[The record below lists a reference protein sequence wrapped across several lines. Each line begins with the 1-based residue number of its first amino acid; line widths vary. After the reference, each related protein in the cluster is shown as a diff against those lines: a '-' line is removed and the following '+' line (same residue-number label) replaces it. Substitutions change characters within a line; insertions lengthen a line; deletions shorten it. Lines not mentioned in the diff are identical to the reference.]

1 MISNPPSPLTRLRT
15 CAPTHS
21 TLQSTYRLLILN
33 TEYWILTRPM
43 RRPLLIILT
52 LYLLLAAG
60 YAVASPPFETPDEH
74 LHYFTAEFIARE
86 GRLPTTR
93 DPGLMGQEAAQPPL
107 YYAVASLF
115 VRALDPGGAAEA
127 LWPNPRVDVSSVA
140 GNVWISPLAPPNPRG
155 ESGARPPINAN
166 MFVRVP
172 QEDWPWRGYALA
184 ARAIR
189 LFSAVL
195 GLGTLLCI
203 YAAGRTVWPDRPDRA
218 LLATAL
224 VAFLPQFL
232 FIHAAV
238 SNDAAITF
246 FSAAALW
253 QLLRITNYE
262 LRITNEDKEAHAKD
276 AKEAKNAKPEDTWRS
291 LRELLFS
298 PLATRHSPLAPLLL
312 LGLTIGLAMLS
323 KAAGIL
329 LLALSVGVV
338 GLVVLLTARERRLWR
353 AIVAAAWVAGPA
365 LLLGGWL
372 LWRNWTLYGDP
383 TAANQF
389 VALAGGY
396 RPYSLLQVAQD
407 MDRVWLS
414 FFAIFG
420 WMSVQPPAWVHMAWN
435 GIVLAAVLGVAWGA
449 VAGRWGSRGA
459 GEQGGRPSPKGGGSA
474 LLASL
479 ITRHLSLITLLLWF
493 LLVAAGWLSFMLRT
507 SADQGRLFFPALTPL
522 ALGTAYGLSRW
533 PRPWLQRGAV
543 GLALTTTVYCL
554 LAVIPPTFARPPI
567 VAALPAEA
575 TPLDVTFPE
584 GLELLGAR
592 VEAAEARPGEWVW
605 VTLYW
610 RAARDGVTG
619 APLVHLELFG
629 RGFERIGDVV
639 AYHGRGGYPAA
650 LWPAGAIVADR
661 LAVRVRLDDPAAAP
675 VEARLGVKL
684 SADADSR
691 DVGVVKVVPA
701 ARPARQEPLATLG
714 EGLELAAAEL
724 AATTVSPGESVA
736 VQLRWQ
742 VAVPPGPADLHLFVH
757 LGDPTQTP
765 LAQSDGPVMGGEY
778 PPRLWA
784 AGEVFAD
791 TATLTLPGDLPP
803 GDYPVQIGLYDFA
816 TGARLPVTVDG
827 QRSPTD
833 TYPVGTLVIR

>member
-1 MISNPPSPLTRLRT
+1 MS
-15 CAPTHS
+15 
-21 TLQSTYRLLILN
+21 
-33 TEYWILTRPM
+33 
-43 RRPLLIILT
+43 RRPLALILT

-172 QEDWPWRGYALA
+172 QEDWPWHGYALA

-203 YAAGRTVWPDRPDRA
+203 HAAGRTVWPDRPDRA

-246 FSAAALW
+246 FSAAAIW
-253 QLLRITNYE
+253 QLLRIVSAAQGGGGAGE
-262 LRITNEDKEAHAKD
+262 QGRRPSPQPS
-276 AKEAKNAKPEDTWRS
+276 PEGRGSSPPLPRS
-291 LRELLFS
+291 S
-298 PLATRHSPLAPLLL
+298 APLLL

-338 GLVVLLTARERRLWR
+338 GLVVLLTAGERRLWR
-353 AIVAAAWVAGPA
+353 AVVAAAWVAGPA
-365 LLLGGWL
+365 LLPAGWL

-420 WMSVQPPAWVHMAWN
+420 WMSVQPPAWVHVAWN
-435 GIVLAAVLGVAWGA
+435 GIVLAAVLGVLWAA
-449 VAGRWGSRGA
+449 GA
-459 GEQGGRPSPKGGGSA
+459 GLRGRTPSPFGRGLGRG
-474 LLASL
+474 
-479 ITRHLSLITLLLWF
+479 ITRHSSLVTLLAWF
-493 LLVAAGWLSFMLRT
+493 LLVTAGWLSFMLRT

-533 PRPWLQRGAV
+533 PRPWPQRAAV
-543 GLALTTTVYCL
+543 ALALTTAVYCL
-554 LAVIPPTFARPPI
+554 VAVIPPTFARPPI
-567 VAALPAEA
+567 VAAVPAEA
-575 TPLDVTFPE
+575 APLDVTFPE
-584 GLELLGAR
+584 GLQLLGAR
-592 VEAAEARPGEWVW
+592 VETAEARPGEWVW

-610 RAARDGVTG
+610 RTGPDGVTG

-639 AYHGRGGYPAA
+639 AYHGRGGWPAT

-661 LAVRVRLDDPAAAP
+661 LAARVRLDDPAAAP

-684 SADADSR
+684 SAGADSR

-701 ARPARQEPLATLG
+701 AWPARQTPIATLG
-714 EGLELAAAEL
+714 EGIELAAAEL
-724 AATTVSPGESVA
+724 AATTAAPGESVT

-742 VAVPPGPADLHLFVH
+742 VAAPPGPTDLHLFVH
-757 LGDPTQTP
+757 LGDPTQAP
-765 LAQSDGPVMGGEY
+765 LAQSDGPVMGGQY

-791 TATLTLPGDLPP
+791 TATLTLPADLPP

-816 TGARLPVTVDG
+816 GGARLPVTIDE

-833 TYPVGTLVIR
+833 TYPVGTLVVR

>member
-1 MISNPPSPLTRLRT
+1 MS
-15 CAPTHS
+15 
-21 TLQSTYRLLILN
+21 
-33 TEYWILTRPM
+33 
-43 RRPLLIILT
+43 RPLALILT

-60 YAVASPPFETPDEH
+60 YAIASPPFETPDEH

-140 GNVWISPLAPPNPRG
+140 GNVWISPLTPPNSRG

-172 QEDWPWRGYALA
+172 QEDWPWQGYALA
-184 ARAIR
+184 VRAIR

-203 YAAGRTVWPDRPDRA
+203 YAAGRTIWPDRPDRA

-246 FSAAALW
+246 FCAAALW
-253 QLLRITNYE
+253 QLLRIVA
-262 LRITNEDKEAHAKD
+262 EAQGSRGAG
-276 AKEAKNAKPEDTWRS
+276 EQGSMR
-291 LRELLFS
+291 
-298 PLATRHSPLAPLLL
+298 APLLPRSPAPL
-312 LGLTIGLAMLS
+312 LWLGLIIGLAMLS

-329 LLALSVGVV
+329 LLGFGVGVV

-353 AIVAAAWVAGPA
+353 AIVAAVWVAGPA

-372 LWRNWTLYGDP
+372 LWRNWALYGDL
-383 TAANQF
+383 TAATQF
-389 VALAGGY
+389 VAIAGGY

-420 WMSVQPPAWVHMAWN
+420 WMSVQPPAWIHVVWN
-435 GIVLAAVLGVAWGA
+435 GIVLAAVLGTIRNYELGIRNSEPKNAT
-449 VAGRWGSRGA
+449 RRSPLSTP
-459 GEQGGRPSPKGGGSA
+459 PSF
-474 LLASL
+474 L
-479 ITRHLSLITLLLWF
+479 IRNSQFLILFSWF

-507 SADQGRLFFPALTPL
+507 SADQGRLFFPALVPL
-522 ALGTAYGLSRW
+522 ALGAAYGLSRW
-533 PRPWLQRGAV
+533 PRPWVQRAAV
-543 GLALTTTVYCL
+543 TLALATAVYCL
-554 LAVIPPTFARPPI
+554 VAVIPPAFARPLV
-567 VAALPAEA
+567 VAAVPAEA
-575 TPLDVTFPE
+575 APLDVRFNE

-592 VEAAEARPGEWVW
+592 VETAQARPGDWVW

-610 RAARDGVTG
+610 RAGPDGVTG

-629 RGFERIGDVV
+629 RGYERIGQVV
-639 AYHGRGGYPAA
+639 AYHGRGGWPAA

-661 LAVRVRLDDPAAAP
+661 LAVQVRLVDPAAAP

-684 SADADSR
+684 SDEADSR

-701 ARPARQEPLATLG
+701 AWPEGVAPQATLG
-714 EGLELAAAEL
+714 EGIELAAARL
-724 AATTVSPGESVA
+724 TTTTAAPGESVA
-736 VQLRWQ
+736 VHVRWQ
-742 VAVPPGPADLHLFVH
+742 VAEPPGPADLHLFVH
-757 LGDPTQTP
+757 LGDPTQAP

-784 AGEVFAD
+784 AGEVFSE
-791 TATLTLPGDLPP
+791 TVTLTLPANLPP
-803 GDYPVQIGLYDFA
+803 GDYPVQLGLYDFA
-816 TGARLPVTVDG
+816 TGTRLPVRLDSLP
-827 QRSPTD
+827 SPTN
-833 TYPVGTLVIR
+833 TYPVGVLSVR

>member
-1 MISNPPSPLTRLRT
+1 MS
-15 CAPTHS
+15 
-21 TLQSTYRLLILN
+21 
-33 TEYWILTRPM
+33 
-43 RRPLLIILT
+43 RRPLLLILT
-52 LYLLLAAG
+52 LYLLLAVG
-60 YAVASPPFETPDEH
+60 YAVVSPPFETPDEH

-184 ARAIR
+184 TRAIR
-189 LFSAVL
+189 LLSAAL

-246 FSAAALW
+246 FSAAAIW
-253 QLLRITNYE
+253 QLLRITNHE
-262 LRITNEDKEAHAKD
+262 LRIANYEEAH
-276 AKEAKNAKPEDTWRS
+276 
-291 LRELLFS
+291 
-298 PLATRHSPLAPLLL
+298 ATRHSSLLL
-312 LGLTIGLAMLS
+312 LGFTIGLAMLS

-329 LLALSVGVV
+329 LLAFGVGVV

-353 AIVAAAWVAGPA
+353 AILAVAWVAGPA

-372 LWRNWTLYGDP
+372 LWRNWTLYGDL

-420 WMSVQPPAWVHMAWN
+420 WMSVQPPAWVHIAWN
-435 GIVLAAVLGVAWGA
+435 GIVLAAVLGIITNYELRIRNSKLRSV
-449 VAGRWGSRGA
+449 
-459 GEQGGRPSPKGGGSA
+459 
-474 LLASL
+474 
-479 ITRHLSLITLLLWF
+479 TRHSPLATLSSFLIRNSQFLILFAWF

-507 SADQGRLFFPALTPL
+507 SADQGRLFFPALVPL

-533 PRPWLQRGAV
+533 PRPWLQRAAV
-543 GLALTTTVYCL
+543 ALALATAVYCL
-554 LAVIPPTFARPPI
+554 LAVIPPAFARPPV
-567 VAALPAEA
+567 VAAVPAEA
-575 TPLDVTFPE
+575 APLDVAFSE
-584 GLELLGAR
+584 GLALLGGQ

-610 RAARDGVTG
+610 QAPAGSATG
-619 APLVHLELFG
+619 APMVHLELFG
-629 RGFERIGDVV
+629 RGYERIGEVV
-639 AYHGRGGYPAA
+639 AYHGRGGWPAA
-650 LWPAGAIVADR
+650 LWPAGTIVADR

-691 DVGVVKVVPA
+691 DVGVVKVVPIA
-701 ARPARQEPLATLG
+701 WPARQEPLATLG
-714 EGLELAAAEL
+714 EGIELAAAEL
-724 AATTVSPGESVA
+724 TATTASPGESVN

-742 VAVPPGPADLHLFVH
+742 VAAPPRPADLHLFVH

-765 LAQSDGPVMGGEY
+765 LAQSDGPVMAGEY
-778 PPRLWA
+778 PPRRWA
-784 AGEVFAD
+784 AGEVFTD
-791 TATLTLPGDLPP
+791 TATLNLPGDLPP
-803 GDYPVQIGLYDFA
+803 GTYPVQIGLYDFA
-816 TGARLPVTVDG
+816 SVARLPVTIDG

-833 TYPVGTLVIR
+833 TYPVGVLSVSPID

>member
-1 MISNPPSPLTRLRT
+1 MS
-15 CAPTHS
+15 
-21 TLQSTYRLLILN
+21 
-33 TEYWILTRPM
+33 
-43 RRPLLIILT
+43 RRPLLLILA
-52 LYLLLAAG
+52 LYLLLAGG

-172 QEDWPWRGYALA
+172 QEEWPWRGYALA

-189 LFSAVL
+189 LFSAAL

-246 FSAAALW
+246 FSAAAIW
-253 QLLRITNYE
+253 QLLRIVAAAQGGGGAGE
-262 LRITNEDKEAHAKD
+262 QGRSPSPQPS
-276 AKEAKNAKPEDTWRS
+276 PEGRGGANRYSS
-291 LRELLFS
+291 LV
-298 PLATRHSPLAPLLL
+298 TRHSSLLF

-353 AIVAAAWVAGPA
+353 AVAAAAWVAGPA

-407 MDRVWLS
+407 LDRVWLS

-420 WMSVQPPAWVHMAWN
+420 WMSVQPPAWVHVAWN
-435 GIVLAAVLGVAWGA
+435 GIVLAALLGVIWAFA
-449 VAGRWGSRGA
+449 AILRGSRGA
-459 GEQGGRPSPKGGGSA
+459 EEQGREDAP
-474 LLASL
+474 LATLSSL
-479 ITRHLSLITLLLWF
+479 VTRHLSLVTLSAWF

-543 GLALTTTVYCL
+543 GLALATAVYCL

-575 TPLDVTFPE
+575 APLDVTFPE

-610 RAARDGVTG
+610 RAAPDGVTG

-639 AYHGRGGYPAA
+639 AYHGRGGWPAA
-650 LWPAGAIVADR
+650 LWPTGAIVADR
-661 LAVRVRLDDPAAAP
+661 LAVRVRLEDPAAAP

-691 DVGVVKVVPA
+691 DVGVVKVVPTA
-701 ARPARQEPLATLG
+701 WPARQEPLAALG
-714 EGLELAAAEL
+714 EGIELAAAEL
-724 AATTVSPGESVA
+724 AATTASPGESVA
-736 VQLRWQ
+736 VRLRWQ
-742 VAVPPGPADLHLFVH
+742 VATPPGPADLHLFVH

-791 TATLTLPGDLPP
+791 TATLTLPDDLPP

-816 TGARLPVTVDG
+816 TGARLPVTIGG
-827 QRSPTD
+827 QRSPSD
-833 TYPVGTLVIR
+833 TYSVGTLVVR

>member
-1 MISNPPSPLTRLRT
+1 MS
-15 CAPTHS
+15 
-21 TLQSTYRLLILN
+21 
-33 TEYWILTRPM
+33 
-43 RRPLLIILT
+43 RRPLLLILT

-60 YAVASPPFETPDEH
+60 YAVA
-74 LHYFTAEFIARE
+74 A
-86 GRLPTTR
+86 
-93 DPGLMGQEAAQPPL
+93 
-107 YYAVASLF
+107 LF

-189 LFSAVL
+189 LFSAAL

-246 FSAAALW
+246 FSAAAIW
-253 QLLRITNYE
+253 QLLRMTNDE
-262 LRITNEDKEAHAKD
+262 LRIANSEEAHAT
-276 AKEAKNAKPEDTWRS
+276 PHSS
-291 LRELLFS
+291 LV
-298 PLATRHSPLAPLLL
+298 TRHSSLLW
-312 LGLTIGLAMLS
+312 LGFTIGLAMLS

-353 AIVAAAWVAGPA
+353 AVVAAAWVAGPA

-372 LWRNWTLYGDP
+372 LWRNWTLYGDL

-396 RPYSLLQVAQD
+396 RPYTLLQVAQD

-420 WMSVQPPAWVHMAWN
+420 WMSVQPPAWVHIVWN
-435 GIVLAAVLGVAWGA
+435 GIVLAAALGVIWGA
-449 VAGRWGSRGA
+449 IAKRRRREVATRHS
-459 GEQGGRPSPKGGGSA
+459 
-474 LLASL
+474 SL
-479 ITRHLSLITLLLWF
+479 VTRHLSLVTLFAWF

-507 SADQGRLFFPALTPL
+507 SADQGRLFFPALVPL

-533 PRPWLQRGAV
+533 PRPWLQRAAV
-543 GLALTTTVYCL
+543 GLALATAVYCL
-554 LAVIPPTFARPPI
+554 LAVIPPAFARPPV
-567 VAALPAEA
+567 VAAVPAEA
-575 TPLDVTFPE
+575 APLDVAFPE
-584 GLELLGAR
+584 GLALLGAQ

-610 RAARDGVTG
+610 QAPVGSATG
-619 APLVHLELFG
+619 APMVHLELFG
-629 RGFERIGDVV
+629 RGYERIGDVV
-639 AYHGRGGYPAA
+639 AYHGRGGWPAA

-661 LAVRVRLDDPAAAP
+661 LAVRVRLNDPAATP

-684 SADADSR
+684 NADADSR

-701 ARPARQEPLATLG
+701 TWPARQKPLATLG
-714 EGLELAAAEL
+714 EGVELAAAEL
-724 AATTVSPGESVA
+724 TATTASPGQNVA

-742 VAVPPGPADLHLFVH
+742 VAAPPGSADLHLFVH
-757 LGDPTQTP
+757 LGDPTQAP
-765 LAQSDGPVMGGEY
+765 LAQSDGPVMAGEY

-816 TGARLPVTVDG
+816 SGARLPVTIDG
-827 QRSPTD
+827 RRSPTD
-833 TYPVGTLVIR
+833 TYPVGVLSVSPID

>member
-1 MISNPPSPLTRLRT
+1 
-15 CAPTHS
+15 
-21 TLQSTYRLLILN
+21 
-33 TEYWILTRPM
+33 M
-43 RRPLLIILT
+43 RRPLLLILA

-60 YAVASPPFETPDEH
+60 YAIASPPFETPDEH

-140 GNVWISPLAPPNPRG
+140 GNVWISPLTPPNPRG
-155 ESGARPPINAN
+155 ESGAQPPINAN

-203 YAAGRTVWPDRPDRA
+203 HAAGRTVWPDRPDRA

-246 FSAAALW
+246 FCAAALW

-262 LRITNEDKEAHAKD
+262 LRITNEEKEAHAKD
-276 AKEAKNAKPEDTWRS
+276 AKPFLSWRS
-291 LRELLFS
+291 LLPSRPLRELLS
-298 PLATRHSPLAPLLL
+298 SSATRHPSLASLLF

-329 LLALSVGVV
+329 LLAYGVGVV
-338 GLVVLLTARERRLWR
+338 GLVVLLTAQERRLWR
-353 AIVAAAWVAGPA
+353 AVVAGAWVAGPA
-365 LLLGGWL
+365 LLLAGWL
-372 LWRNWTLYGDP
+372 LWRNWTLYGDL
-383 TAANQF
+383 TAATQF
-389 VALAGGY
+389 VEIAGGY
-396 RPYSLLQVAQD
+396 RPYTLLQVAQD

-420 WMSVQPPAWVHMAWN
+420 WMNVQPPAWIHVAWN
-435 GIVLAAVLGVAWGA
+435 AIVLAAVLGVAWGIF
-449 VAGRWGSRGA
+449 VGLRGST
-459 GEQGGRPSPKGGGSA
+459 PSPPGRGLGRGSA
-474 LLASL
+474 ARSASEDADSARGDSPLATLASFL
-479 ITRHLSLITLLLWF
+479 IRNSQFLILLGWF
-493 LLVAAGWLSFMLRT
+493 LLVAAGWLSFMLRP
-507 SADQGRLFFPALTPL
+507 SADQGRLFFPALVPL
-522 ALGTAYGLSRW
+522 ALGAAYGLSRW
-533 PRPWLQRGAV
+533 PRPWLQRAAV
-543 GLALTTTVYCL
+543 ALALATAVYCL
-554 LAVIPPTFARPPI
+554 FAVIPPAFARPP
-567 VAALPAEA
+567 VAAAVPAEVA
-575 TPLDVTFPE
+575 PLDVRFDE
-584 GLELLGAR
+584 GLELLGAQ
-592 VEAAEARPGEWVW
+592 VETAEARPGDWVW

-610 RAARDGVTG
+610 RTGLEGAPG
-619 APLVHLELFG
+619 APLVYLELFG
-629 RGFERIGDVV
+629 RGYERIGHVV
-639 AYHGRGGYPAA
+639 AYHGRGGWPAT

-661 LAVRVRLDDPAAAP
+661 LAVQVRLDDPAAAP

-684 SADADSR
+684 SDDADSR

-701 ARPARQEPLATLG
+701 AWPDEVAPRATLG
-714 EGLELAAAEL
+714 EGIELAAARL
-724 AATTVSPGESVA
+724 TSTTAAPGESVA
-736 VQLRWQ
+736 VHVRWQ
-742 VAVPPGPADLHLFVH
+742 VAAPPGPTDLHLFVH
-757 LGDPTQTP
+757 LGDPTQAP

-784 AGEVFAD
+784 AGEVFSEAV
-791 TATLTLPGDLPP
+791 TLTLPAGLPP
-803 GDYPVQIGLYDFA
+803 GDYPVQLGLYDFA
-816 TGARLPVTVDG
+816 TGARLPVTPDSLP
-827 QRSPTD
+827 SPPN
-833 TYPVGTLVIR
+833 TYLVGTLSVR